1 MKYAIQSFPYRFEPL
16 SKILT
21 GLASASRSSAL
32 KTLEILESLPSITLE
47 ISRRVFDTRFQR
59 KPYEQECLI
68 HRNNFTIPADCRFV
82 KFNAPQRNSSR
93 EECEVILFQTKA
105 NYWDAFH
112 HKIELLLLQ
121 ASGGI
126 ANLSEGNNI
135 LPDQVTLGFDLLEA
149 LLAADVDISPSM
161 VIPTELSF
169 EVVNRFAY
177 PVLPLNVYKVC
188 NFIIVNYSCCSVKEL
203 FSNNMVVLKF
213 FIVIVLF
220 FSTGCCSLF
229 KSFLE
234 TSSFVS
240 RRRSIT
246 NASWGVSSF

>member
-16 SKILT
+16 SNILT

-32 KTLEILESLPSITLE
+32 KTLEILENLPSFTIE
-47 ISRRVFDTRFQR
+47 VSRRAFNAQLQC
-59 KPYEQECLI
+59 KPFEQDCLI
-68 HRNNFTIPADCRFV
+68 HRNNFTIPANCRFI
-82 KFNAPQRNSSR
+82 KLNTLQKNPTK
-93 EECEVILFQTKA
+93 EEYEIILFQTKA

-135 LPDQVTLGFDLLEA
+135 LPDQVTLGFGLLEA
-149 LLAADVDISPSM
+149 LLAADVDISTSM

-177 PVLPLNVYKVC
+177 PVLPLNVYKV
-188 NFIIVNYSCCSVKEL
+188 
-203 FSNNMVVLKF
+203 SNLIF
-213 FIVIVLF
+213 
-220 FSTGCCSLF
+220 
-229 KSFLE
+229 
-234 TSSFVS
+234 
-240 RRRSIT
+240 
-246 NASWGVSSF
+246 